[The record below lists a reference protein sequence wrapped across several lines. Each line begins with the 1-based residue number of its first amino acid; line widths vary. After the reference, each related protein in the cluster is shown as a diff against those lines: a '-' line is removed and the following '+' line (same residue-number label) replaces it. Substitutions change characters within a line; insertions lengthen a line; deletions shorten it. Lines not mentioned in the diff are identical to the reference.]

1 MSIQDRLKAP
11 DPSDVSRQRKLSV
24 NTGGNRPAKSASSV
38 QLQSSLMN
46 QTDFSKE
53 TALMLNVKKS
63 NLISHI
69 SSKKHKFNK
78 EKLEKSKKR
87 DVDIGRDPRRYDNEH
102 HPRERL
108 N

>member
-1 MSIQDRLKAP
+1 
-11 DPSDVSRQRKLSV
+11 
-24 NTGGNRPAKSASSV
+24 
-38 QLQSSLMN
+38 
-46 QTDFSKE
+46 
-53 TALMLNVKKS
+53 MLNVKKS

-87 DVDIGRDPRRYDNEH
+87 EVDIGRDPRRYDNEH